1 MRMERSHPAQ
11 KCGKEAAGERQIT
24 GTKYPGGHKVTRST
38 LWQMSD
44 DEECVIRGATPLGF
58 GLLVSGEGDKLRWLH
73 SSIEHPPASNTPQRE
88 VTGESDLSK
97 AVSLVAHDRRIE
109 VIESLEACPNLRTID
124 LSFNKIA
131 RIEGWVRQA
140 PMHACLHGASPCSSM
155 GACMAQRRATRHTHV
170 ASQ

>member
-1 MRMERSHPAQ
+1 M
-11 KCGKEAAGERQIT
+11 
-24 GTKYPGGHKVTRST
+24 
-38 LWQMSD
+38 
-44 DEECVIRGATPLGF
+44 
-58 GLLVSGEGDKLRWLH
+58 
-73 SSIEHPPASNTPQRE
+73 
-88 VTGESDLSK
+88 
-97 AVSLVAHDRRIE
+97 AHDRRIE

-140 PMHACLHGASPCSSM
+140 PMHACLRGASPCSSM